1 MVDTPETQGNI
12 ALRQHDDATRRS
24 AVVDSD
30 RISLEIFKFSKSVL
44 AFLEYFYSRR
54 SGVFCIEGD
63 KCWVYTP
70 DVGFT
75 TRSSIVCIA

>member
-12 ALRQHDDATRRS
+12 ALRQHDDRMHRS
-24 AVVDSD
+24 AGVVGDPD
-30 RISLEIFKFSKSVL
+30 SLEVFKFLKSAL
-44 AFLEYFYSRR
+44 AFLEYFYSHG

-63 KCWVYTP
+63 KCGVYTP

-75 TRSSIVCIA
+75 TRSSIACIE